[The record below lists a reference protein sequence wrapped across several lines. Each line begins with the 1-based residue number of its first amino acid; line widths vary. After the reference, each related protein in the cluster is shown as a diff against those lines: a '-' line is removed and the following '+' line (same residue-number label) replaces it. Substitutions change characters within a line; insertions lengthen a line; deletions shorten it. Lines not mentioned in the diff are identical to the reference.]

1 VLGGSAANRELGA
14 SLSFENELS
23 LSSLQEGRSVKSK
36 MAARGGLPSSGA
48 WSNQVDEEAEANG
61 GELAPPPAAL
71 PAAFPTL
78 GGKTAFPALGES
90 LSMKDSK
97 KERKQKKVK
106 QTMSLGAFVAAGRK
120 EPEIIN
126 LPTGP
131 RQRSEDEED
140 KKGALGGGFKNYGG
154 DRGTPHQSPKA
165 VARDQY

>member
-1 VLGGSAANRELGA
+1 MSAWGD
-14 SLSFENELS
+14 
-23 LSSLQEGRSVKSK
+23 
-36 MAARGGLPSSGA
+36 LPTSGA
-48 WSNQVDEEAEANG
+48 WSNQVDEEEAENG

-78 GGKTAFPALGES
+78 GGKTAFPALGEAV
-90 LSMKDSK
+90 SMKDSK

-131 RQRSEDEED
+131 RQRGEDEED

-154 DRGTPHQSPKA
+154 DRGMPHQSP
-165 VARDQY
+165 VTIARDHACRDPTFFRNLRRLPNLWDQNAA

>member
-1 VLGGSAANRELGA
+1 MLQGEVECFRE
-14 SLSFENELS
+14 SISY
-23 LSSLQEGRSVKSK
+23 K
-36 MAARGGLPSSGA
+36 MAAPAWGNLPSSGA
-48 WSNQVDEEAEANG
+48 WANQVDDEEEENG

-71 PAAFPTL
+71 PTAFPVL
-78 GGKTAFPALGES
+78 GGKTSFPALGEAIG
-90 LSMKDSK
+90 MKDSK

-106 QTMSLGAFVAAGRK
+106 QTMPLGAFMAAGRK

-154 DRGTPHQSPKA
+154 DRGMPDQSRA
-165 VARDQY
+165 SGRRLCNA